1 MHALAHHC
9 GSLPKHHRVDWG
21 LLFYLT
27 SWCENKQSTLRK
39 KVVLTK
45 VTCIS
50 RALSKGQ
57 TNFPSLCCHSAFML
71 LIFLDFIY
79 SFNIYVQPIM
89 GQSKCNFFFRVI
101 LKFKKLQSQ
110 QIKIFWEATK
120 ERNLCKFW
128 IQLWNHYLINKVF
141 F

>member
-89 GQSKCNFFFRVI
+89 GQSKCNFFFVWFWN
-101 LKFKKLQSQ
+101 LKSYKANKQRFFGGLP
-110 QIKIFWEATK
+110 
-120 ERNLCKFW
+120 RNVTYVNSGFNYE
-128 IQLWNHYLINKVF
+128 ITT
-141 F
+141 

>member
-27 SWCENKQSTLRK
+27 NWCENKQSTLRK

-89 GQSKCNFFFRVI
+89 GQSKCNFFFVWFWN
-101 LKFKKLQSQ
+101 LKSYKANKQRFFGGLP
-110 QIKIFWEATK
+110 
-120 ERNLCKFW
+120 RNVTYVNSGFNYE
-128 IQLWNHYLINKVF
+128 ITT
-141 F
+141 

>member
-9 GSLPKHHRVDWG
+9 GSLPKHHRVDFED
-21 LLFYLT
+21 FYLT
-27 SWCENKQSTLRK
+27 RPIDVETSNPHFAK

-71 LIFLDFIY
+71 LIFCGFHLFLQYICITNHG
-79 SFNIYVQPIM
+79 SIEMQ
-89 GQSKCNFFFRVI
+89 FFFRVI

-110 QIKIFWEATK
+110 QTTIFWGGYQGT
-120 ERNLCKFW
+120 
-128 IQLWNHYLINKVF
+128 
-141 F
+141 

>member
-9 GSLPKHHRVDWG
+9 GSLPKYHRVDFED
-21 LLFYLT
+21 FYLT
-27 SWCENKQSTLRK
+27 RPIDVETSNPHFAK

-89 GQSKCNFFFRVI
+89 GQSKCNFFFVWFWN
-101 LKFKKLQSQ
+101 LKSYKANKQRFFGGLP
-110 QIKIFWEATK
+110 
-120 ERNLCKFW
+120 RNVTYVNSGFNYE
-128 IQLWNHYLINKVF
+128 ITT
-141 F
+141 